1 MKAGDTLSWYYGYK
15 LYQSNITTTALTK
28 AYGKVNLLILDG
40 GYSVIGLSVV
50 SAVAIF
56 LSVLIWI

>member
-1 MKAGDTLSWYYGYK
+1 MKTGNTLSWYYGYK
-15 LYQSNITTTALTK
+15 LYQTSTSTSALSK
-28 AYGKVNLLILDG
+28 AYGKVNLLILDES
-40 GYSVIGLSVV
+40 YSIIGLSVV